1 MGPDSST
8 GAEPLYA
15 CCVQRVGWLHR
26 VAGYSPGA
34 SAQGGELPCTEGLGA
49 SWVQHCSGLS
59 REGHAVGRTGL
70 WLCPSPALSSGGVS
84 ICLSLAF
91 PFVQ

>member
-8 GAEPLYA
+8 GAEPLCMLCA
-15 CCVQRVGWLHR
+15 EGGLAHR
-26 VAGYSPGA
+26 VAACSPGA
-34 SAQGGELPCTEGLGA
+34 SAQGGGLPCTEGLGA
-49 SWVQHCSGLS
+49 SWVQHCAGLS

-91 PFVQ
+91 PFVR